1 MQKTG
6 LRSKVALLA
15 GATAVVGMATITAC
29 GNDTT
34 EKPAD
39 TQAPTGSSAPQSP
52 NSLTPTEK
60 QNVGSFAPTVTADR
74 APTVVPG
81 GSGSHREMSP

>member
-1 MQKTG
+1 MKKTR
-6 LRSKVALLA
+6 LTSKFALLA

-29 GNDTT
+29 GSDTG
-34 EKPAD
+34 EKPAE
-39 TQAPTGSSAPQSP
+39 TEAPTGSSAPQSP

-74 APTVVPG
+74 APTVAPG
-81 GSGSHREMSP
+81 GSASHREMNP

>member
-6 LRSKVALLA
+6 MRSKVALLA

-29 GNDTT
+29 GSDTT

-39 TQAPTGSSAPQSP
+39 TQAPTVI
-52 NSLTPTEK
+52 T
-60 QNVGSFAPTVTADR
+60 TADALQILKLSTGLR
-74 APTVVPG
+74 LDWKPTDLPPVAPSWPQT
-81 GSGSHREMSP
+81 